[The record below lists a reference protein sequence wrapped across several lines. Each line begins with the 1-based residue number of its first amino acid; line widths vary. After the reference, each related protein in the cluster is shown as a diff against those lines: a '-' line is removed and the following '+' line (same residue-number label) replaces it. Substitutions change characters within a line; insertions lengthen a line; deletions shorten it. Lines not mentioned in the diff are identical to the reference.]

1 MAAAAFEISD
11 EMLAAFV
18 PNIVYWVYSWM
29 YMAIGS
35 VCVKY
40 RLHPKEGEDEK
51 NLVSKETV
59 IKGVL
64 WQQVRQVIAVFL
76 LYKVIEN

>member
-1 MAAAAFEISD
+1 MAAFEISD
-11 EMLAAFV
+11 ELLAAFV

-29 YMAIGS
+29 YMALGWF
-35 VCVKY
+35 CENY
-40 RLHPKEGEDEK
+40 RLHPKEDEDKK

-64 WQQVRQVIAVFL
+64 WQQLRQIITVLL
-76 LYKVIEN
+76 LYKV